1 MRPSLVAEPV
11 EPARPLD
18 RRSDPERLPSRGGG
32 RTRRRTLKGGLDVA
46 ALTVAGVAVAASGAP
61 SAWTAIAMLFCLSI
75 LAMTGQ
81 YRVLA
86 PSFGED
92 LRTAAATSAISS
104 MAAGALAAIAGGAL
118 GGTDLLVLW
127 FAAMSALIAVR
138 ALLAGLDAYRWLQG
152 RGTRRTLIVG
162 AGQVSRAAAR
172 RFVERPGLGLE
183 PVGFLDLNPMEGD
196 ERDPLVLGASWD
208 LDRVVDEHRVDSVLI
223 GFSSAP
229 HHVILRTVHRCW
241 DLGLEVMVVPRLFE
255 VQGLRSRTR
264 HVGALPLVSLE
275 RSSHEG
281 PSLSFKGAF
290 DRVTALVILTVLS
303 PLLAVLAILVRAT
316 SDGPVFHRGVRIGKD
331 SRPFEML
338 KFRSMLGEPG
348 VRGEFDAAWAAQSLQ
363 GVDGSRENVALL
375 TPAATGDDPYTP
387 IGKLMRRTALD
398 ELPQLWNV
406 VKGEMALVGP
416 RPERASFTPLFSTA
430 IYRYE
435 ERHRVRPGMT
445 GWAQVQGLRG
455 ETSLRDR
462 VEWDNFYIEN
472 WSFWFDLKIMALT
485 VVALLRA

>member
-1 MRPSLVAEPV
+1 MTASAAAEFR
-11 EPARPLD
+11 ESAEGLGEGFGLQ
-18 RRSDPERLPSRGGG
+18 SGGNP
-32 RTRRRTLKGGLDVA
+32 RARRRALKAALDVVVLA
-46 ALTVAGVAVAASGAP
+46 VAGVAVAASGVGV
-61 SAWTAIAMLFCLSI
+61 AWAVIAMALCLGG

-81 YRVLA
+81 YRLLM

-92 LRTAAATSAISS
+92 LRFAVAVSAIAS
-104 MAAGALAAIAGGAL
+104 MAAEALAIATGASLAGRNLVVLWLAAMLAL
-118 GGTDLLVLW
+118 GLV
-127 FAAMSALIAVR
+127 R
-138 ALLAGLDAYRWLQG
+138 GLLAGLDARRWLRG
-152 RGTRRTLIVG
+152 TGTRRTLIVG

-183 PVGFLDLNPMEGD
+183 PVGFLDLNPLEGD

-208 LDRVVDEHRVDSVLI
+208 LDRVVDEHRIDSVLI

-281 PSLSFKGAF
+281 PSLSFKEAF
-290 DRVTALVILTVLS
+290 DRVVASLILIGLS
-303 PLLAVLAILVRAT
+303 PVLAVIAFLVNMT
-316 SDGPVFHRGVRIGKD
+316 SDGPVLHRAVRIGKD
-331 SRPFEML
+331 GRSFDML
-338 KFRSMLGEPG
+338 KFRTMLGDPEE
-348 VRGEFDAAWAAQSLQ
+348 RGETHADWAAESLRRA
-363 GVDGSRENVALL
+363 DGSTGAVALL
-375 TPAATGDDPYTP
+375 SPPAAAGQEPHTP
-387 IGKLMRRTALD
+387 IGRFLRRTAMD

-406 VKGEMALVGP
+406 ARGEMALVGP
-416 RPERASFTPLFSTA
+416 RPELASFAPLFSTA
-430 IYRYE
+430 INRYD

-455 ETSLRDR
+455 KTSLRDR
-462 VEWDNFYIEN
+462 IEWDNFYIEN
-472 WSFWFDLKIMALT
+472 WSFAFDLKIMALT
-485 VVALLRA
+485 VAALLRA